1 MANFI
6 KTLLLI
12 IAICLFS
19 CAEKSQPIP
28 ERNFYFE
35 IKTHQ
40 NDAFTIDLAE
50 FLKDK
55 IPQKKYTITNHS
67 GLTWPF
73 YAALELNESISPDS
87 LMPPHW
93 FLHKMIFRDA
103 NAVLEKDDYLVE
115 IHLMPKIDTTA
126 NYEVKISKM
135 DSTGLTVSGG
145 SGVHFVDT
153 VELSSRP
160 VIYDHFMK
168 SIIRYSFK

>member
-1 MANFI
+1 MANFV
-6 KTLLLI
+6 KSLLVVV
-12 IAICLFS
+12 AGCLFS
-19 CAEKSQPIP
+19 CSEKSQPMP

-35 IKTHQ
+35 VKTHQ
-40 NDAFTIDLAE
+40 NDTFTSGLAE

-55 IPQKKYTITNHS
+55 IPQKKYTITSQS

-73 YAALELNESISPDS
+73 YASLDLNESIAADS

-115 IHLMPKIDTTA
+115 IHLMPKIDTLA
-126 NYEVKISKM
+126 NYEVKIFMM

-153 VELSSRP
+153 VEFSSRLA
-160 VIYDHFMK
+160 IYDHFMK